1 MKIAITQRQIEIN
14 GFVHDCLDPN
24 WYRLFKGHELIIIPN
39 LIDIDLDINLDMLV
53 ISGGNHTETRYKTE
67 LVVCDWAMRN
77 DIPILGVC
85 HGAFFLNYAFK
96 GIDAQ
101 VKGHRGKDHTVT
113 MEGKE
118 HTVNSYH
125 DICIYELGKDLTPIA
140 WSGDH
145 VEAFKHKDLPIWGI
159 VWHPERM
166 ADPILPKDLERLI
179 YG

>member
-1 MKIAITQRQIEIN
+1 MKIAITQRQTEIN

-24 WYRLFKGHELIIIPN
+24 WYSLLKGHELIIVPN
-39 LIDIDLDINLDMLV
+39 LINIDLDIDVDMLI
-53 ISGGNHTETRYKTE
+53 ISGGNHTEARYKTE

-77 DIPILGVC
+77 AIPILGVC

-96 GIDAQ
+96 GIDAK
-101 VKGHRGKDHTVT
+101 VEGHRGKDHAVI
-113 MEGKE
+113 MEGQE
-118 HTVNSYH
+118 YIVNSYH

-140 WSGDH
+140 RTDAH

-166 ADPILPKDLERLI
+166 ENPVLPKEIKDLLDV
-179 YG
+179 

>member
-24 WYRLFKGHELIIIPN
+24 WYKLLKNHELVIVPN
-39 LIDIDLDINLDMLV
+39 LINIDLDVDIDMLV
-53 ISGGNHTETRYKTE
+53 VSGGDHSNNRYKTE

-77 DIPILGVC
+77 NIPIMGVC

-96 GIDAQ
+96 GVDAEI
-101 VKGHRGKDHTVT
+101 KGHRNV
-113 MEGKE
+113 E
-118 HTVNSYH
+118 HTIVMEDQEYLVNSYH
-125 DICIYELGKDLTPIA
+125 DVCIYELGQDLIPIA
-140 WSGDH
+140 WSGKY
-145 VEAFKHKDLPIWGI
+145 VEAFKHKTLPIWGI

-166 ADPILPKDLERLI
+166 EDPILPKDLMELL

>member
-1 MKIAITQRQIEIN
+1 MKIAITQRQTEIN

-24 WYRLFKGHELIIIPN
+24 WYSLLKDHELIIVPN
-39 LIDIDLDINLDMLV
+39 LINIDLDIDVDMLI
-53 ISGGNHTETRYKTE
+53 ISGGNHTEARYKTE

-77 DIPILGVC
+77 GIPILGVC

-96 GIDAQ
+96 GIDAK
-101 VKGHRGKDHTVT
+101 VEGHRGKDHAVI
-113 MEGKE
+113 MEGQE
-118 HTVNSYH
+118 YIVNSYH

-140 WSGDH
+140 RTDAH

-166 ADPILPKDLERLI
+166 ENPVLPKEIKDLLDV
-179 YG
+179 

>member
-1 MKIAITQRQIEIN
+1 MKIAITQRQTEIN

-24 WYRLFKGHELIIIPN
+24 WYSLLKDHELIIVPN
-39 LIDIDLDINLDMLV
+39 LINIDLDIDVDMLI
-53 ISGGNHTETRYKTE
+53 ISGGNHTEARYKTE

-77 DIPILGVC
+77 GIPILGVC

-96 GIDAQ
+96 GIDAK
-101 VKGHRGKDHTVT
+101 VEGHRGKDHAVI
-113 MEGKE
+113 MEGQE
-118 HTVNSYH
+118 YIVNSYH

-140 WSGDH
+140 RTDDH

-166 ADPILPKDLERLI
+166 ENPVLPKEIKDLLDV
-179 YG
+179 

>member
-14 GFVHDCLDPN
+14 GFMHDCLDPN

-39 LIDIDLDINLDMLV
+39 LINIDLDIDLDMLV
-53 ISGGNHTETRYKTE
+53 VSGGNHSEARYKTE
-67 LVVCDWAMRN
+67 LMVCDWAMRN
-77 DIPILGVC
+77 GIPILGVC

-96 GIDAQ
+96 GIDAEI
-101 VKGHRGKDHTVT
+101 KDHRNV
-113 MEGKE
+113 E
-118 HTVNSYH
+118 HTIIMEDQEYIVNSYH
-125 DICIYELGKDLTPIA
+125 DVCIYELGKDLTPIA
-140 WSGDH
+140 WTGDH

-166 ADPILPKDLERLI
+166 DDPILPAELKELI

>member
-53 ISGGNHTETRYKTE
+53 ISGGNHTEARYKTE

>member
-24 WYRLFKGHELIIIPN
+24 WYRLFKGHELIIVPN

-53 ISGGNHTETRYKTE
+53 ISGGNHTEARYKTE

-113 MEGKE
+113 MEGEE

>member
-1 MKIAITQRQIEIN
+1 MKIAITQRQTEIN

-24 WYRLFKGHELIIIPN
+24 WYSLLKDHELIIVPN
-39 LIDIDLDINLDMLV
+39 LINIDLDIDVDMLI
-53 ISGGNHTETRYKTE
+53 ISGGNHTEARYKTE

-77 DIPILGVC
+77 AIPILGVC

-96 GIDAQ
+96 GIDAK
-101 VKGHRGKDHTVT
+101 VEGHRGKDHAVI
-113 MEGKE
+113 MEGQE
-118 HTVNSYH
+118 YIVNSYH

-140 WSGDH
+140 RTDAH

-166 ADPILPKDLERLI
+166 ENPVLPKEIKDLLDV
-179 YG
+179 